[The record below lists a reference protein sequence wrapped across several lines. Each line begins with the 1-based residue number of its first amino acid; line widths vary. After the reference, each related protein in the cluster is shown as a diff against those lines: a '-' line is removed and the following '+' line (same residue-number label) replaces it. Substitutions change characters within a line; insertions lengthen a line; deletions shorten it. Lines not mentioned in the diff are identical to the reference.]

1 MVRGAMLARPT
12 RRATSKSQS
21 SGKRRAPLLAWEGT
35 QMPRTERHAYR
46 WPSML
51 RGAMLARPTRSC
63 RLLMTELRRAED
75 STLSMR
81 GWTQMLRRERHAHR
95 WPFMVRGAMLAR
107 PTRRAWACCD
117 SSGER
122 RTQLS
127 AREGTQT
134 LRRER
139 HAHRWPLWWGEQ
151 C

>member
-1 MVRGAMLARPT
+1 
-12 RRATSKSQS
+12 
-21 SGKRRAPLLAWEGT
+21 
-35 QMPRTERHAYR
+35 MPRKEWHAHR

-63 RLLMTELRRAED
+63 RLLMTELWRVED
-75 STLSMR
+75 STLSKR

-95 WPFMVRGAMLAR
+95 WPSMVRGAMLAQ
-107 PTRRAWACCD
+107 PIRRAWGCCD

-122 RTQLS
+122 RTQHS

-139 HAHRWPLWWGEQ
+139 HALRWPSMVRGAMLATAWNLGKPSRATILAGEHSRQ
-151 C
+151 GLREIAT